1 MPLLLPLLLLAGACS
16 NNRASRTAV
25 AAATPRPTRTPAATE
40 TPTPIS
46 GSVQSVPS
54 TSDLDGLSIHMG
66 APQYNIGDQARF
78 CYTVPG
84 TGSVTITNNGQSGTA
99 TLVTGRDDGT
109 GGCSGGPIA
118 GPAGK
123 YCIVI
128 LFSGQAGVGTA
139 QDCYQVFD
147 AAHTS

>member
-1 MPLLLPLLLLAGACS
+1 MLLLPAAACA

-25 AAATPRPTRTPAATE
+25 AAATPRPSG
-40 TPTPIS
+40 TPTATATAPPIS
-46 GSVQSVPS
+46 GPVRSVSA

-66 APQYNIGDQARF
+66 ASTYNIGDQGRF

-84 TGSVTITNNGQSGTA
+84 MGTVTITNNGVNGTV
-99 TLVTGRDDGT
+99 TLLTGRDDGSGGCT
-109 GGCSGGPIA
+109 GGAIA

-123 YCIVI
+123 YCVVI

-147 AAHTS
+147 ASRTS